1 MFSINLP
8 GKIMVKYKIKR
19 IIKHTMSHEAP
30 LTPNKSVVLDSLAG
44 GPVVLFPPCWFL
56 GEFSLLDIKQY
67 KTPGNQLQVIV

>member
-1 MFSINLP
+1 
-8 GKIMVKYKIKR
+8 
-19 IIKHTMSHEAP
+19 MSHEAP